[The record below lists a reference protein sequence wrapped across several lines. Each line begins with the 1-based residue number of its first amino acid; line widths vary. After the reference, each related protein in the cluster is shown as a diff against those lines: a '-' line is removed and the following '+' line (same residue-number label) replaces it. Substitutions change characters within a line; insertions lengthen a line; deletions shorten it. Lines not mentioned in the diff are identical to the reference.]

1 MKRIFW
7 ITFLCFLAL
16 LACKKEDQPYSTEG
30 ETPVVEQETE
40 QQKTWRYA
48 NIFAMNTMNLYY
60 LWQKEIASSL
70 ETWKTSDNPVEKV
83 QKVRYK
89 DDRWTEMIENFSD
102 FQGSVSGTEKT
113 YGFDFI
119 LYPYDNPLTTL
130 CGVVKYTYEDS
141 PARKAG
147 LKRGDVIMKV
157 NGKSI
162 PYPNYTSIVFNELLG
177 GDKLTVELM
186 DGRTLTMDSVEMYEN
201 PVLLSKVFTAESK
214 KIGYL
219 HFTSFTLDAC
229 SDLIKV
235 FKEFKEEG
243 VSELILDLRYNGGG
257 YVITEEVMASLIAPE
272 EEVLA
277 GSVLSTMVCNEGLS
291 EYFKKQGT
299 DTNTYFKTNFSFT
312 SNGQKQELSTMGAN
326 PGIQKLYVIMT
337 SSTASASE
345 AIVCDLSPYMPV
357 SLIGEQ
363 THGKFCTGLMMDA
376 VEFFEDYADQLGT
389 TVSEQGKKY
398 TKNWGLYIMY
408 SRFADKNGVTLCM
421 PDGLHPDYEA
431 EDDPLDGFQLGDP
444 SETMLAR
451 ALALCGYQAD
461 TKATA
466 APAVS
471 LERTPIP
478 FKDKA
483 YRILLPEQLPK

>member
-1 MKRIFW
+1 MKKNL
-7 ITFLCFLAL
+7 FLFSMCLLAL
-16 LACKKEDQPYSTEG
+16 WACEKVVQPSSEPGSSVIEG
-30 ETPVVEQETE
+30 TE
-40 QQKTWRYA
+40 QQKTWGYA
-48 NIFAMNTMNLYY
+48 NVFAKNTMNLYY

-70 ETWKTSDNPVEKV
+70 DSWKSTEDPVEKV
-83 QKVRYK
+83 RKVRYK
-89 DDRWTEMIENFSD
+89 DDRWTEMIQDFSA
-102 FQGSVSGTEKT
+102 FQSSVAGTEKT
-113 YGFDFI
+113 YGFDFV
-119 LYPYDNPLTTL
+119 LYPLDNPLTTL
-130 CGVVKYTYEDS
+130 CAAVKFTYEDS

-162 PYPNYTSIVFNELLG
+162 PYPNYSGIVFDELLG
-177 GDKLTVELM
+177 GDKLTVELK

-201 PVLLSKVFTAESK
+201 PVLLSKVFTAGDK

-229 SDLIKV
+229 NELVEV
-235 FKEFKEEG
+235 FREFKQEG
-243 VSELILDLRYNGGG
+243 VSELIMDLRYNGGG
-257 YVITEEVMASLIAPE
+257 YVLTEEVLASLIGPE

-299 DTNTYFKTNFSFT
+299 DTNTYFKTEFSFT
-312 SNGQKQELSTMGAN
+312 GNGQKQTLSTKGAN
-326 PGIQKLYVIMT
+326 PGIQKMYVIMT
-337 SSTASASE
+337 ASTASASE
-345 AIVCDLSPYMPV
+345 ALVCDLNPYMPI
-357 SLIGEQ
+357 SLIGKK
-363 THGKFCTGLMMDA
+363 THGKFCTGIMMEA
-376 VEFFEDYADQLGT
+376 EEFFDDYADQLGK

-408 SRFADKNGVTLCM
+408 ARFADKNGQTLCM

-461 TKATA
+461 TKAIA
-466 APAVS
+466 APS
-471 LERTPIP
+471 KRPERIP
-478 FKDKA
+478 LPLKDKA
-483 YRILLPEQLPK
+483 YRILLPEQMPGI

>member
-1 MKRIFW
+1 MC
-7 ITFLCFLAL
+7 LLAL
-16 LACKKEDQPYSTEG
+16 WACEKVTQPSSEG
-30 ETPVVEQETE
+30 ENQGFDGTE
-40 QQKTWRYA
+40 QQKTWGYA
-48 NIFAMNTMNLYY
+48 NVFAKNTMNLYY

-70 ETWKTSDNPVEKV
+70 DSWKSTEDPVEKV
-83 QKVRYK
+83 KEIRYK
-89 DDRWTEMIENFSD
+89 DDRWTEMIQDFSA
-102 FQGSVSGTEKT
+102 FQSSVAGTEKT
-113 YGFDFI
+113 YGFDFV
-119 LYPYDNPLTTL
+119 LYPLDNPLTSL
-130 CGVVKYTYEDS
+130 CAVVKYTYENS

-162 PYPNYTSIVFNELLG
+162 PYPNYSGIVFNEMLG
-177 GDKLTVELM
+177 GDRLTVELR

-201 PVLLSKVFTAESK
+201 PVLLSKVFTAGDK

-219 HFTSFTLDAC
+219 HFLSFTLDAC
-229 SDLIKV
+229 NELVEI
-235 FKEFKEEG
+235 FREFKQEG
-243 VSELILDLRYNGGG
+243 VSDLILDLRYNGGG
-257 YVITEEVMASLIAPE
+257 YVITEEVLASLIGPE

-299 DTNTYFKTNFSFT
+299 DTNTYFKTEFSFT
-312 SNGQKQELSTMGAN
+312 GNGQKQTLSTKGAN
-326 PGIQKLYVIMT
+326 PGIQKMYVIMT
-337 SSTASASE
+337 ASTASASE
-345 AIVCDLSPYMPV
+345 ALVCDLNPYMPI
-357 SLIGEQ
+357 SLIGKK
-363 THGKFCTGLMMDA
+363 THGKFCTGIMMEA
-376 VEFFEDYADQLGT
+376 EEFFDDYADQLGK

-421 PDGLHPDYEA
+421 PDGLKPDYEA
-431 EDDPLDGFQLGDP
+431 EDDPLDGYQLGDP

-471 LERTPIP
+471 LERTPIS